1 MHFSKTYTQLLLS
14 LPPELR
20 DNAIQYRQLKKV
32 INQIVN
38 ELESLG
44 LKPEVLHDLIES
56 TDVSALSD
64 NTPGLSSPPSSH
76 TRGAGPSKSTTDA
89 SEADTWRSDSLSTST
104 HPPTIGT
111 YSQNLSG
118 FPKVIYELNGTEN
131 KIEPQ
136 LRIWVT
142 VPAPGAAQV
151 PKVKVTQDEQN
162 VESPGT
168 ISPSDVGVGAEEQE
182 EEDGIEVSS
191 GYATLLWS
199 LQHRKN
205 VVRTPTPTSTPEEG
219 EVEEELL
226 SPGVLYASNK
236 RSTSPTPS
244 STTTFSSLSSS
255 SSYSQAPFPP
265 DTQTTTQ
272 EVVIPL
278 VRDTEFYSIL
288 SSALESVSSHLTT
301 VHGDFTQSLKGLSRT
316 IADTSR
322 PASVAAGFH
331 PHSSVSTHAGAIR
344 VKTGDLKHSDLYSW
358 REIFQLY
365 VEAEVFE
372 SVGESTRGQHTVEE
386 SEKRLQLFAERVTQR
401 GLGDTRK
408 FMMRQSVAA
417 LETFL
422 NLNLFILNIKK
433 FSHANSEATRK
444 ILKKH
449 AKRTA
454 LPLPGLPSS
463 ATSAFSSISHGDPM
477 HSSQPLLALVAHS
490 SSASLPRLLVQAIGE
505 TLLPVIPSVDDYS
518 CLICTSIAFKPIRLS
533 CGHLFCVRCL
543 VKMQKRG
550 KGNCPMCRAPSVLV
564 ANRTNVDWALMNFMQ
579 DWFPMEAKEKL
590 KSNEKEAAMEE
601 MEEMG
606 IDPNQSCK
614 VM

>member
-1 MHFSKTYTQLLLS
+1 MGHRACSC
-14 LPPELR
+14 
-20 DNAIQYRQLKKV
+20 
-32 INQIVN
+32 
-38 ELESLG
+38 
-44 LKPEVLHDLIES
+44 
-56 TDVSALSD
+56 
-64 NTPGLSSPPSSH
+64 
-76 TRGAGPSKSTTDA
+76 
-89 SEADTWRSDSLSTST
+89 
-104 HPPTIGT
+104 
-111 YSQNLSG
+111 
-118 FPKVIYELNGTEN
+118 
-131 KIEPQ
+131 
-136 LRIWVT
+136 
-142 VPAPGAAQV
+142 
-151 PKVKVTQDEQN
+151 
-162 VESPGT
+162 PGT
-168 ISPSDVGVGAEEQE
+168 ILPADVGVGVEEQE
-182 EEDGIEVSS
+182 EEGGIDGSS

-199 LQHRKN
+199 LQHRKD
-205 VVRTPTPTSTPEEG
+205 VVRTPTPTPTPEEAAG
-219 EVEEELL
+219 
-226 SPGVLYASNK
+226 K
-236 RSTSPTPS
+236 RSASPTPS
-244 STTTFSSLSSS
+244 STTSFSSLSSS
-255 SSYSQAPFPP
+255 SSSSQTPLPP

-278 VRDTEFYSIL
+278 VHDTEFYSIL

-301 VHGDFTQSLKGLSRT
+301 THGDFTQSLKGLSRT

-344 VKTGDLKHSDLYSW
+344 VKTGDMKQSDLYSW

-372 SVGESTRGQHTVEE
+372 SVSESTRGQHTIEE

-408 FMMRQSVAA
+408 FKLKQSIAA

-463 ATSAFSSISHGDPM
+463 APSAFSSLSPMDPTN
-477 HSSQPLLALVAHS
+477 SSQPLLALVAHS
-490 SSASLPRLLVQAIGE
+490 STASLPRLLVQAIGE

-533 CGHLFCVRCL
+533 Y
-543 VKMQKRG
+543 
-550 KGNCPMCRAPSVLV
+550 
-564 ANRTNVDWALMNFMQ
+564 WALMNFMQ

-601 MEEMG
+601 LQEMG